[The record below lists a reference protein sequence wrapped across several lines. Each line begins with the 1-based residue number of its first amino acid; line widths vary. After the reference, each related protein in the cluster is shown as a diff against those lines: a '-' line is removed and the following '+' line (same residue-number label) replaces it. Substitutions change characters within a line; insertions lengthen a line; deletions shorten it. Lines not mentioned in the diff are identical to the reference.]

1 MSSFRYYLIHGLER
15 RRKVFMDVQFRH
27 NNIDASTVTWVNHPN
42 ADESLPEGICINPGL
57 SRGQVA
63 ITYKHY
69 LALKD
74 VVDKGY
80 DYAVIMEDNIEFL
93 ENANERIQV
102 YLKQLPGDWDC
113 LFDSDFYFWRYIESP
128 LEKGRFV
135 YRKNVEKTEQC
146 AGASKGAHFYMV
158 SKKGARMLVDNFI
171 PFSKASDHHFND
183 IFSKLNM
190 NVFWADP
197 PNVHKITR
205 GSTWMPKGVIQQG
218 VMYGI

>member
-1 MSSFRYYLIHGLER
+1 
-15 RRKVFMDVQFRH
+15 MDVQFRH
-27 NNIDASTVTWVNHPN
+27 NNIDSQIVTWVNHPN
-42 ADESLPEGICINPGL
+42 ADEGLPDGICTNPNL
-57 SRGQVA
+57 TRGQVA

-69 LALKD
+69 LVLKD
-74 VVDKGY
+74 VVDRGF

-113 LFDSDFYFWRYIESP
+113 LFDSDFNFWRYIESP
-128 LEKGRFV
+128 LEKNRFV
-135 YRKNVEKTEQC
+135 YRKNVEKSEQC
-146 AGASKGAHFYMV
+146 GGASKGAHFYMV
-158 SKKGARMLVDNFI
+158 SKKGARLLVDNFI
-171 PFSKASDHHFND
+171 PFCNASDHLFNN
-183 IFSKLNM
+183 IFSQLNM

-205 GSTWMPKGVIQQG
+205 GSTWPPKGVIQRG